1 VASLGTNIELKKV
14 DAQGRIVL
22 PLEWRDAELKDN
34 QEVLVI
40 RENDVLRIVPK
51 RRIDLTQF
59 FDTLDFGIDLDED
72 ADDWKSMEKKI
83 LMKKLQDEKK

>member
-1 VASLGTNIELKKV
+1 LGTNIELKKV

>member
-1 VASLGTNIELKKV
+1 MGTNIELKKV